1 MVKNAFELA
10 QYVRYEDDTESL
22 DIPTND
28 SFLNQAKLDFSL
40 TSLKA
45 SSDLTPKIYEAFKK
59 VANRLN
65 LDSDLV
71 EIYISSSPNVQAG
84 CLSFNTEG
92 CIITLNSSLVNL
104 LKINELEF
112 IIGHEL
118 GHFLL
123 QHNRKYIDGSPE
135 SLISQRAMEIS
146 VDRIGLCACKDL
158 HVAIKAIIR
167 LLSGLEEKFLR
178 FDVQSFLEQLNH
190 DSSPDQ
196 KTHNLSTHPSLLLR
210 AKSLARFANSK
221 PYQELINNVGGTELR
236 DIDNLIRK
244 DLDFFMDSH
253 SKNQI
258 KNSKESVEFWVFIY
272 ALTKSGNLSKES
284 QQELGNKFGEIKKS
298 KLITM
303 LKSTSKEQAK
313 ELILDKLSE
322 SIKNFEKLAPNQAK
336 KEINLMINAIE
347 KQSSQ
352 SNLLMEIQRII

>member
-1 MVKNAFELA
+1 MVKDAFELA
-10 QYVRYEDDTESL
+10 QNVRYKGDIESL

-28 SFLNQAKLDFSL
+28 SFLKQAQLEFSL

-45 SSDLTPKIYEAFKK
+45 SSDLTPKIYKAFKK

-71 EIYISSSPNVQAG
+71 EIYILSSSDVQAS

-135 SLISQRAMEIS
+135 SLISNRAMEIS

-158 HVAIKAIIR
+158 HVAIKAIIK

-178 FDVQSFLEQLNH
+178 FDVHSFLEQL
-190 DSSPDQ
+190 
-196 KTHNLSTHPSLLLR
+196 
-210 AKSLARFANSK
+210 
-221 PYQELINNVGGTELR
+221 I
-236 DIDNLIRK
+236 I
-244 DLDFFMDSH
+244 
-253 SKNQI
+253 
-258 KNSKESVEFWVFIY
+258 
-272 ALTKSGNLSKES
+272 
-284 QQELGNKFGEIKKS
+284 EIKHDKTIFFDS
-298 KLITM
+298 KIRGKKRYNSPEKIRIKFLQTVYNGLRPDGM
-303 LKSTSKEQAK
+303 LY
-313 ELILDKLSE
+313 LSY
-322 SIKNFEKLAPNQAK
+322 AK
-336 KEINLMINAIE
+336 KLRINIP
-347 KQSSQ
+347 
-352 SNLLMEIQRII
+352 R

>member
-1 MVKNAFELA
+1 MVKDAFELA

-28 SFLNQAKLDFSL
+28 SFLNQAKLEFSL
-40 TSLKA
+40 MSLKA
-45 SSDLTPKIYEAFKK
+45 SSDLTPIIYEAFEK

-71 EIYISSSPNVQAG
+71 EIYILSSSDVQAS

-92 CIITLNSSLVNL
+92 CIITLSSSLVNL

-123 QHNRKYIDGSPE
+123 QHHRKHKDGSPE

-146 VDRIGLCACKDL
+146 VDRIGMCACRDL
-158 HVAIKAIIR
+158 NVAIKAIMR

-178 FDVQSFLEQLNH
+178 FDAQSFLEQLSH
-190 DSSPDQ
+190 DYSPEQ
-196 KTHNLSTHPSLLLR
+196 NTHNLSTHPSLLLR

-253 SKNQI
+253 TKSQI
-258 KNSKESVEFWVFIY
+258 KDSKESVEFWVFVY
-272 ALTKSGNLSKES
+272 ALTRSGNLSKES
-284 QQELGNKFGEIKKS
+284 QKELVNKYGEIKKD

-322 SIKNFEKLAPNQAK
+322 SIENFKNLAPNQAK
-336 KEINLMINAIE
+336 KEINLIINAIK
-347 KQSSQ
+347 KQLSQ